1 MLDDS
6 RATARRITEETMEE
20 DNGSERRRYF
30 RIEDEVILFFREVS
44 HEDVP
49 EYGAFQEQDL
59 DAFSLSSKMDLL
71 TAESRPVLRRI
82 EREYPEVGA
91 FLRIIEQKVDLV
103 AQAVLARETELLEQ
117 PTRRVSLS
125 ASGIAFENDQPF
137 HVGKVLELKMVLPP
151 TLAGVLAYGNVVY
164 CRHMGGDNSAYHV
177 AVDFIGLRERDREL
191 LIRHV
196 VKRQL
201 RQLRDRNQESG

>member
-1 MLDDS
+1 MQ
-6 RATARRITEETMEE
+6 E

-30 RIEDEVILFFREVS
+30 RIEDEVILFFREVAR
-44 HEDVP
+44 DNVP

-71 TAESRPVLRRI
+71 TAESRPLLRRI
-82 EREYPEVGA
+82 EREVPDVGA
-91 FLRIIEQKVDLV
+91 FLRLLEQKIDLV
-103 AQAVLARETELLEQ
+103 AKALLSSETDLMEQ
-117 PTRRVSLS
+117 PTRKVSLS
-125 ASGIAFENDQPF
+125 ASGLAFESDAPF
-137 HVGKVLELKMVLPP
+137 QIGRVLELKMVLPP
-151 TLAGVLAYGNVVY
+151 TLAGVLAYGSVVY
-164 CRHMGGDNSAYHV
+164 CRPASLGHSMYQI

-201 RQLRDRNQESG
+201 RQLRERNQISN